1 MCPGICVNDGEGGS
15 PLHRVRERRIFS
27 PIVYARRSTDHNA
40 KLWTLVSEY
49 FDIPA
54 LDRRDIVERASAGVN
69 IASFVFY
76 SFVNLRLFYCVT
88 ACQPS
93 SPPRRSTDWFLW
105 HQNCASRD
113 VNFGESIETEGNVCW
128 CVNNS
133 VAKDQKGGTSCRQ
146 TTARQS
152 SRSS

>member
-27 PIVYARRSTDHNA
+27 PIAYARRSTDHNA

-49 FDIPA
+49 FDIAA
-54 LDRRDIVERASAGVN
+54 LHGRDIVERARPGLTSRPLFS
-69 IASFVFY
+69 IRL
-76 SFVNLRLFYCVT
+76 VNLPLFDCVT

-113 VNFGESIETEGNVCW
+113 VNFGESIETEGNV
-128 CVNNS
+128 
-133 VAKDQKGGTSCRQ
+133 
-146 TTARQS
+146 
-152 SRSS
+152 